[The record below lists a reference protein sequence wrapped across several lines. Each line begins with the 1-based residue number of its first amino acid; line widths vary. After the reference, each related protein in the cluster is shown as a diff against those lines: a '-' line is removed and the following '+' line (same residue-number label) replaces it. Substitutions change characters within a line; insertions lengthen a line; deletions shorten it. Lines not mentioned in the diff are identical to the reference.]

1 LIPLTEPAAGPT
13 SDFGDPLVGVPV
25 VIPGQPDVIPA
36 ERRDVSEQRIV
47 HGTTLPECIQHFPHT
62 GRVLP
67 PGYEPKVVH
76 GGRMPTVARLDL
88 PFFERLFAP
97 LGQAQWQSI
106 GGRAFG
112 YAFAPA
118 TDDPDATLW
127 FLSFFG
133 RLTFLAFTVPD

>member
-1 LIPLTEPAAGPT
+1 
-13 SDFGDPLVGVPV
+13 
-25 VIPGQPDVIPA
+25 
-36 ERRDVSEQRIV
+36 
-47 HGTTLPECIQHFPHT
+47 
-62 GRVLP
+62 
-67 PGYEPKVVH
+67 
-76 GGRMPTVARLDL
+76 MPTVARLDL
-88 PFFERLFAP
+88 QFLERLFAP